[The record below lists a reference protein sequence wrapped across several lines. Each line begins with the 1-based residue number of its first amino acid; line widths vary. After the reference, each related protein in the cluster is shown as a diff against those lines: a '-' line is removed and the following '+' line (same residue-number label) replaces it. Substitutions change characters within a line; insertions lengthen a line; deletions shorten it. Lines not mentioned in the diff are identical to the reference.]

1 MTNKDKCRAEIISN
15 AMKEMVH
22 TDFEK
27 LSDIVGKLSS
37 YEDARKKLNGKDIEG
52 IEGFDFRFGCFYGT
66 ILNEKGKSFLVPD
79 LDVIDEEG
87 KAIGFLNFEN
97 KPYLHIF

>member
-1 MTNKDKCRAEIISN
+1 MTNKDKCRAEIINN
-15 AMKEMVH
+15 AVEEMVQK
-22 TDFEK
+22 DYENLLK
-27 LSDIVGKLSS
+27 EIDKLSS
-37 YEDARKKLNGKDIEG
+37 FEDARKKLNGEDIEG
-52 IEGFDFRFGCFYGT
+52 IEGFYFRFGCFYGT

-87 KAIGFLNFEN
+87 KVIGFLNFEN

>member
-1 MTNKDKCRAEIISN
+1 MTNKDKFRLEIMRN
-15 AMKEMVH
+15 AVSEMVQN
-22 TDFEK
+22 DYK
-27 LSDIVGKLSS
+27 RLLKKVDGLSF
-37 YEDARKKLNGKDIEG
+37 EDARKKLNGKDIEG

-79 LDVIDEEG
+79 LDVMDENE
-87 KAIGFLNFEN
+87 KSIGFLNFEN